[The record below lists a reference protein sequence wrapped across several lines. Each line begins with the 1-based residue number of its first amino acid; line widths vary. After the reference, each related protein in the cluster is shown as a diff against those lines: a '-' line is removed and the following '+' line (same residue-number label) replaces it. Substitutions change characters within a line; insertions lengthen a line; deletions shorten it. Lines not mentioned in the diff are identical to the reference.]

1 MLISFKPIKS
11 TWKNTNLSLKFPNS
25 GYECRCKITVS
36 NKKHFTIFHFLSKVE
51 IPKMFQFPTSQ
62 IFANLEYVFIKAG
75 FHKTFQRITITV
87 LDLFWRNTRFP
98 VLTSYLIFVGES
110 HHNYL
115 RRNQYHRKFLRWRDL
130 PQYLTSFCC
139 KALHLRCLWGYYY
152 ASVHRLL
159 RQLFYTKKH
168 YFIVNFS
175 VNLYRNFGSK
185 NWVPPNYGKHLKN
198 ILQPINSFKVIKYL
212 KVT

>member
-1 MLISFKPIKS
+1 MLENPI
-11 TWKNTNLSLKFPNS
+11 
-25 GYECRCKITVS
+25 I
-36 NKKHFTIFHFLSKVE
+36 I
-51 IPKMFQFPTSQ
+51 
-62 IFANLEYVFIKAG
+62 
-75 FHKTFQRITITV
+75 
-87 LDLFWRNTRFP
+87 
-98 VLTSYLIFVGES
+98 
-110 HHNYL
+110 YL
-115 RRNQYHRKFLRWRDL
+115 RRNQYLRKFLRWRDL

-152 ASVHRLL
+152 ASVHCLL

-185 NWVPPNYGKHLKN
+185 NWFPLNYGKHLKN

-212 KVT
+212 KVIRIFFSSTIRHNYLCEGCQYTKIEWKEDFTLTQPAFSCRN